1 MEPEDGLSA
10 AEDALRA
17 LLAEAPGA
25 LVAAVDER
33 AQLVAVP
40 KEYRR
45 LAEPPTD
52 DATINDARSAL
63 ELIASDE
70 RVKVINA
77 WSQARE
83 DGTSCVDVRTADA
96 SSGTATLYFF
106 DVRAE
111 HNAMIAVLVP
121 HGKIEGL
128 LTSVALAPYTPKVS
142 RHRKSES
149 GVVLEIDEAT
159 TQMLGWTPEQIVGQS
174 SLILVHPDDHERAV
188 GSWLEMMSKP
198 GSTARTRL
206 RYQHA
211 DGRWLWIELTNTNLL
226 DDPDEGVVVCECL
239 DLTDEMAA
247 HEALRAREELLDR
260 IAETI
265 PIGLLQYD
273 HERRIVYANERTT
286 RICTGGTV
294 SPNGDPFARMLPGDR
309 QLLDELLDA
318 TMRDG
323 LGRDLEV
330 RIEYVPGALRRCSIN
345 LRALSDEDGAV
356 NGAILCI
363 DDITESAR
371 MRAELEDRATFDALT
386 QCMNRASIMEEL
398 GALLDR
404 GVELGVVFVDL
415 DGFKNVNDKFGH
427 VVGDGVLVEAAA
439 RLRSALRGGDLIGR
453 VGGDEFLVV
462 CPGLRELKSVV
473 SVATRV
479 SQMLLRDIEV
489 YDTRVRLKASTGVA
503 MAHPGVDVD
512 ALVASADRA
521 MYASKREGRGKP
533 VAAETIVPTPPQTVQ
548 VTRTR

>member
-1 MEPEDGLSA
+1 VEPGEGPDA
-10 AEDALRA
+10 VETALRA
-17 LLAEAPGA
+17 LLAEEPGA

-33 AQLVAVP
+33 AQLIVVP
-40 KEYRR
+40 KAYSRSP
-45 LAEPPTD
+45 EPPSED
-52 DATINDARSAL
+52 STINDARSAL
-63 ELIASDE
+63 ELIAPEE
-70 RVKVINA
+70 RVKVIQA
-77 WSQARE
+77 WGRARE
-83 DGTSCVDVRTADA
+83 DGTSFADVRTADE

-106 DVRAE
+106 DMRAQ
-111 HNAMIAVLVP
+111 HDAMIAVLVP
-121 HGKIEGL
+121 HGKIGGL
-128 LTSVALAPYTPKVS
+128 LTSVATAPYMPKIS

-149 GVVLEIDEAT
+149 GIVLEIDDAT
-159 TQMLGWTPEQIVGQS
+159 TQILGWTSEQMVGQS
-174 SLILVHPDDHERAV
+174 SLVLVHPDDHERAL
-188 GSWLEMMSKP
+188 GSWLEMMAKP
-198 GSTARTRL
+198 GSTVRSRV

-211 DGRWLWIELTNTNLL
+211 DGRWIWLELTNTNLV
-226 DDPDEGVVVCECL
+226 DDPAVGAVLCECL

-265 PIGLLQYD
+265 PLGLLQYD
-273 HERRIVYANERTT
+273 HERRIVYANERVAQ
-286 RICTGGTV
+286 ICTGGAG
-294 SPNGDPFARMLPGDR
+294 SPSGDPFARMLPGDR
-309 QLLDELLDA
+309 ELLDELLTA

-330 RIEYVPGALRRCSIN
+330 RIEYVPGASRRCSIN
-345 LRALSDEDGAV
+345 IRALSGEGGAV

-415 DGFKNVNDKFGH
+415 DGFKKVNDQYGH
-427 VVGDGVLVEAAA
+427 VVGDGVLLEAAS

-462 CPGLRELKSVV
+462 CPGLHELNAVV
-473 SVATRV
+473 SVANRI
-479 SQMLLRDIEV
+479 SQTLLRDIEV
-489 YDTRVRLKASTGVA
+489 DDTRVRLKASTGVA
-503 MAHPGVDVD
+503 MADPGVDID

-521 MYASKREGRGKP
+521 MYASKRQGRGKP
-533 VAAETIVPTPPQTVQ
+533 VAAESIVPAAAIELPT
-548 VTRTR
+548 TR